1 MAFADWVFEQTANAT
16 ANLTATTPLF
26 GSTSLELTMDSAVSN
41 QGQAGYVMDS
51 AVPLGITRGKVRTL
65 INKVVSGFASNLYIG
80 GVFCLAEDTDFGSN
94 ASTSAYMAHFDEA
107 TDAISLRYTTLDAPS
122 AGELFDQV
130 DVGFVSGTTFG
141 LELEWNLDFE
151 NIGGTHF
158 IVRTGT
164 MTDFSDL
171 TEQINYVDSTVR
183 TINGYEGI
191 FMCQDF
197 ATTPGVWYFDQT
209 SIFTIS

>member
-1 MAFADWVFEQTANAT
+1 MAFADWFFEQTANAT
-16 ANLTATTPLF
+16 ANLTATDPLF
-26 GSTSLELTMDSAVSN
+26 GSSSLELSMDSSVSN

-65 INKVVSGFASNLYIG
+65 LNKKVSGFASNLYAAGI
-80 GVFCLAEDTDFGSN
+80 FCLAEDTDFGSN
-94 ASTSAYMAHFDEA
+94 AATNSYMAIVDESSGDV
-107 TDAISLRYTTLDAPS
+107 TLRYTTISGPS
-122 AGELFDQV
+122 GGTVFDTA
-130 DVGFVSGTTFG
+130 DISFTNNLTIG
-141 LELEWNLDFE
+141 LELEWNVDFT
-151 NIGGTHF
+151 NIGGTQF

-171 TEQINYVDSTVR
+171 SEVINYIDPTVR

-191 FMCQDF
+191 VMMQDF

-209 SIFTIS
+209 SVFTIS